1 MSDPMNP
8 SANPRMNPKWRAYLI
23 AMLAIAV
30 FIAALYVPVL
40 RRRLSQAKDVPAVSE
55 EQARRELT
63 QPSTTNPNSPVTKA
77 KLFWSAGARDG
88 SLMPVS
94 VDLPLAMDPAA
105 RAKQVLNT
113 LLAGPIDA
121 ELRTLPPDAV
131 LLAFY
136 MLPDGTA
143 IADFSEAMA
152 TSTPSGIQSE
162 QMAVDSISK
171 TLEANVPQV
180 KWLKI
185 LIHGQEVDTLA
196 GHLDLTRTFLV
207 NAKAT
212 AMPQNSP
219 TQRSLG
225 ASPDSSNPLAPQGK
239 DASSAAGIVG
249 AKKPAASQKLTPGST
264 PGKLAPPAKN
274 Q

>member
-1 MSDPMNP
+1 
-8 SANPRMNPKWRAYLI
+8 
-23 AMLAIAV
+23 
-30 FIAALYVPVL
+30 
-40 RRRLSQAKDVPAVSE
+40 
-55 EQARRELT
+55 
-63 QPSTTNPNSPVTKA
+63 
-77 KLFWSAGARDG
+77 
-88 SLMPVS
+88 
-94 VDLPLAMDPAA
+94 
-105 RAKQVLNT
+105 
-113 LLAGPIDA
+113 
-121 ELRTLPPDAV
+121 
-131 LLAFY
+131 
-136 MLPDGTA
+136 
-143 IADFSEAMA
+143 MA

-162 QMAVDSISK
+162 QMAVDSIAK

>member
-1 MSDPMNP
+1 
-8 SANPRMNPKWRAYLI
+8 
-23 AMLAIAV
+23 
-30 FIAALYVPVL
+30 
-40 RRRLSQAKDVPAVSE
+40 
-55 EQARRELT
+55 
-63 QPSTTNPNSPVTKA
+63 
-77 KLFWSAGARDG
+77 
-88 SLMPVS
+88 
-94 VDLPLAMDPAA
+94 MDPAP
-105 RAKQVLNT
+105 RGKQVLNT

-152 TSTPSGIQSE
+152 TSTPSGIQNE
-162 QMAVDSISK
+162 QMAVDSIAK

-185 LIHGQEVDTLA
+185 LIHGQEADTLA

-212 AMPQNSP
+212 PMPQSSAP
-219 TQRSLG
+219 IQKSQSTPS
-225 ASPDSSNPLAPQGK
+225 DVSNPLGAAVKGAPK
-239 DASSAAGIVG
+239 AAAPG
-249 AKKPAASQKLTPGST
+249 AAKPAGASQKLTPAAT

-274 Q
+274 P